1 MVRRASADFKAW
13 RAMVLASPWVKE
25 VKGEVQCRATAGYVP
40 KSIRGDL
47 QKMAPYRCQK
57 LAKFKLTALIT
68 RSMLTVDAVSGNYC
82 PAHLMDAIR
91 DHEGE
96 AARFRKWEEKHN
108 A

>member
-1 MVRRASADFKAW
+1 MVRRASADFQQW
-13 RAMVLASPWVKE
+13 REMVLSSPWVKE
-25 VKGEVQCRATAGYVP
+25 VKGEVQCRAYAGYIP

-47 QKMAPYRCQK
+47 GKMAPYRCQK
-57 LAKFKLTALIT
+57 RAKFKLTAYIS

-96 AARFRKWEEKHN
+96 AARFKRWEEKRN